1 MAANLSWRKR
11 IWSVCCS
18 LKLAIILATCATLMA
33 VGGSLLM
40 PANPR
45 VFNPLDEMI
54 LKDWLVEIAA
64 RSPALTWWVPVA
76 ALLVLLLG
84 LNTLCCVIDWLV
96 HIRARWRKS
105 GEYLIHI
112 GFFLIVCA
120 FLWGNLIGYRAG
132 GQPVFVGQAVEL
144 PPHGVVMVLE
154 DVRPI
159 AAAGGRVMEMSNTL
173 ALYHDDRLLKRVETR
188 ANHPLTWKGLV
199 VIPVDTGQVRMGGQL
214 RTYSLMTINYD
225 PGANLALV
233 GSAAMGCG
241 VLLAVF
247 SFYRKRSTGDHPDIE

>member
-1 MAANLSWRKR
+1 
-11 IWSVCCS
+11 
-18 LKLAIILATCATLMA
+18 
-33 VGGSLLM
+33 M
-40 PANPR
+40 PANPQ
-45 VFNPLDEMI
+45 VFGPLDEMI
-54 LKDWLVEIAA
+54 LKDWLMEIAVQ
-64 RSPALTWWVPVA
+64 SPALTWWVPIA
-76 ALLVLLLG
+76 SLLVLLLG

-105 GEYLIHI
+105 GEYLIHS

-199 VIPVDTGQVRMGGQL
+199 VIPADAGQVRMGGQL

-225 PGANLALV
+225 PGAGLALV
-233 GSAAMGCG
+233 GTIAMGVG
-241 VLLAVF
+241 VVVAMF